1 VPPPKGVEERGR
13 TPLLVVAA
21 FAFVV
26 VIAMAT
32 VSPIPVAASIQG
44 FNLDILWTTSVGKQV
59 TGYAVVALT
68 IASMLLALRKRWK
81 RFTYSDVPIFR
92 LVHGALA
99 ALTLIVLIFHTG
111 LHLGKNLNRMLMIDF
126 LTLALIGA
134 VAAAVTALSHWWSPI
149 TARNQRLVW
158 YRAHFML
165 FLPLPVLL
173 ALHIVGAYYY

>member
-1 VPPPKGVEERGR
+1 MPPAKPVEERGLK
-13 TPLLVVAA
+13 PLLAVAA
-21 FAFVV
+21 GAFVLV
-26 VIAMAT
+26 LAMAT
-32 VSPIPVAASIQG
+32 VSPIPVATSIEG
-44 FNLDILWTTSVGKQV
+44 SHLDVLWTTSVGKQV
-59 TGYAVVALT
+59 TGYAVVVLAL
-68 IASMLLALRKRWK
+68 ASLLLSLRKRWK
-81 RFTYSDVPIFR
+81 RFAYSDVPIFR

-99 ALTLIVLIFHTG
+99 ALTLIVLISHTG

-134 VAAAVTALSHWWSPI
+134 VAAGVTALSHWWSPI

-173 ALHIVGAYYY
+173 ALHILGAYYY